1 MMMIMKLLHLKMM
14 LMTLKKKRM
23 KWFQFGIKKNAN
35 GTRDTKTKKGSKGKQ
50 AKEIVAEY
58 YSDDEEDEYQLMKM
72 KMNCLQ

>member
-1 MMMIMKLLHLKMM
+1 
-14 LMTLKKKRM
+14 MTLKKKRM

-58 YSDDEEDEYQLMKM
+58 YSDDEEDDAYEDEIELPPVKATGNKVGILY
-72 KMNCLQ
+72 